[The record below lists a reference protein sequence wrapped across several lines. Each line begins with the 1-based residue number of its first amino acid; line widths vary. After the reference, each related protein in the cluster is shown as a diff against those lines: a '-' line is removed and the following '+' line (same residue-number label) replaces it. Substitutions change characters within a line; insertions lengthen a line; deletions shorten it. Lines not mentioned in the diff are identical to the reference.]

1 MTRALSLFGLSAVFL
16 LISAPLREQVLGV
29 IDKGVSAVVFY
40 APYSYVAGGL
50 LVFASMVIA
59 FNRGSRAR

>member
-16 LISAPLREQVLGV
+16 LISAPLRELALGV
-29 IDKGVSAVVFY
+29 IDKGVSAVVLY

-50 LVFASMVIA
+50 MVFASMVIA